1 MNAVQ
6 NLKRALTTR
15 AHRVPDLA
23 ALSQQALDACD
34 LASTALGALA
44 PALVPGLWAAATT
57 GIALVWARALAAPD
71 DRG

>member
-44 PALVPGLWAAATT
+44 
-57 GIALVWARALAAPD
+57 APD